1 MGFISLKGV
10 EIHGKIGVSAE
21 ERLIGRKFI
30 VDIRVKSSLKK
41 MSQTDKIEDGFNYEI
56 LSEAINNCFKKE
68 YKLMEAACKAITE
81 DVLKKEPGIEEIVI
95 NIQKINPFIKG
106 KIEVS
111 VVEWH
116 YPEDY

>member
-1 MGFISLKGV
+1 MGYISLTGV
-10 EIHGKIGVSAE
+10 EIQGKIGVSVE
-21 ERLIGRKFI
+21 ERLIGRTFI

-41 MSQTDKIEDGFNYEI
+41 ISQTDKIEDGFNYEI

-68 YKLMEAACKAITE
+68 YKLMEAACRAIAE
-81 DVLKKEPGIEEIVI
+81 EILKKAPDVDEIVI
-95 NIQKINPFIKG
+95 ASQKIRPFMKG
-106 KIEVS
+106 NIEAS